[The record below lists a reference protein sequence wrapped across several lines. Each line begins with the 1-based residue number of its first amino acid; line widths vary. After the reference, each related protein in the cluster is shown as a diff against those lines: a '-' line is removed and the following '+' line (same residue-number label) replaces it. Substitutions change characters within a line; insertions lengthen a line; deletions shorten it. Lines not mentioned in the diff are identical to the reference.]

1 VPTIEIPRETWVD
14 QLNEFTTLHE
24 GWLVSIDVLGQEI
37 GAQAEINN
45 LPLLGVSAD
54 RIDHDGTIAISVAR
68 STTEH
73 FTHLISAV
81 TRIYV
86 ERIDDGAQA
95 ALRIDSLDGTTTIL
109 RFRAPVLPHTVRGI
123 VRR

>member
-1 VPTIEIPRETWVD
+1 VPTTEIPRETWVD
-14 QLNEFTTLHE
+14 ELNEFTTLHE

-37 GAQAEINN
+37 GAQVEINN

-54 RIDHDGTIAISVAR
+54 RIDHDGTIAVSVAR

-73 FTHLISAV
+73 FTHLIRAV

-86 ERIDDGAQA
+86 KRIDDGAQA

-109 RFRAPVLPHTVRGI
+109 RFRAPVLPHTVRGV